1 MSDYW
6 KDVAEKLIDENSDL
20 KLKLMQVE
28 SDLRLAQHIV
38 EDMKARDRD
47 GSRHVKI

>member
-6 KDVAEKLIDENSDL
+6 KEVAEKLIDENGALQLKLMQMESDL
-20 KLKLMQVE
+20 KL
-28 SDLRLAQHIV
+28 AQRIV
-38 EDMKARDRD
+38 EDLKARDD